1 MRFHKIF
8 YKLKKR
14 KLNQNK
20 NYQTVN
26 SHQIEYRKIA
36 TYEPRVINC
45 VKQIKQCFKAKLK
58 KNQIINK
65 ANLTTYLQPELRSI
79 K

>member
-1 MRFHKIF
+1 M
-8 YKLKKR
+8 
-14 KLNQNK
+14 
-20 NYQTVN
+20 N
-26 SHQIEYRKIA
+26 SHRIEYRKIA

-45 VKQIKQCFKAKLK
+45 VKHIKHCFKAKLK